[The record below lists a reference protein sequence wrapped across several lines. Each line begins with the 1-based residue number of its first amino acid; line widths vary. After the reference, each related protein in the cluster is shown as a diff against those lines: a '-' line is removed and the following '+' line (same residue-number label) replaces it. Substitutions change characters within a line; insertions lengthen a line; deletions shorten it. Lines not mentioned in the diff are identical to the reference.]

1 MRIRDI
7 EGEIEEAPNLTSFI
21 DVMMVLLIFLMAVT
35 TFRQVERE
43 VEIQLPGLSSSQPL
57 SGAASQQVIIN
68 IAEDGRMVVSGQTY
82 GASELEELLTQMSTR
97 DPSRQVLIRA
107 DERSLHRFFATVA
120 GICRRA
126 GVSEVKIGYIL
137 QEPSPVTLQ

>member
-7 EGEIEEAPNLTSFI
+7 EGEMEEAPNLTSFI

-57 SGAASQQVIIN
+57 SGPSQQVIIN

-126 GVSEVKIGYIL
+126 GVSEVKIGYVL

>member
-7 EGEIEEAPNLTSFI
+7 EGEMEEAPNLTSFI

-57 SGAASQQVIIN
+57 SGPSQQMIIN
-68 IAEDGRMVVSGQTY
+68 IAEDGRMVVSGQEY
-82 GASELEELLTQMSTR
+82 AASALEELLTQVATR
-97 DPSRQVLIRA
+97 DPSREVLIRA
-107 DERSLHRFFATVA
+107 DERSIHRYFATVA

-126 GVSEVKIGYIL
+126 GVNEVKIGYVL
-137 QEPSPVTLQ
+137 QEPTPMTIQ

>member
-57 SGAASQQVIIN
+57 SGVSQQVIIN

-107 DERSLHRFFATVA
+107 HERSLHRYFASVA

-126 GVSEVKIGYIL
+126 GVSEVKIGYVL